1 MSNKVNKL
9 QLVDVSK
16 MNEIL
21 EYIKSSND
29 TDKILQGIKKQ
40 DEFELEEKKKS
51 MKNLVKKINK
61 NVLEKVLFNFL
72 KKNKQLNENLTKKKK
87 VGEVGKVLV
96 LVSQKGKEK
105 HPISKM

>member
-40 DEFELEEKKKS
+40 DEFELEEKKK
-51 MKNLVKKINK
+51 
-61 NVLEKVLFNFL
+61 
-72 KKNKQLNENLTKKKK
+72 
-87 VGEVGKVLV
+87 
-96 LVSQKGKEK
+96 
-105 HPISKM
+105 

>member
-61 NVLEKVLFNFL
+61 NVLEKVLFN
-72 KKNKQLNENLTKKKK
+72 
-87 VGEVGKVLV
+87 
-96 LVSQKGKEK
+96 
-105 HPISKM
+105 

>member
-72 KKNKQLNENLTKKKK
+72 KKNKQLNENLTKKK
-87 VGEVGKVLV
+87 VEEVGKVLV